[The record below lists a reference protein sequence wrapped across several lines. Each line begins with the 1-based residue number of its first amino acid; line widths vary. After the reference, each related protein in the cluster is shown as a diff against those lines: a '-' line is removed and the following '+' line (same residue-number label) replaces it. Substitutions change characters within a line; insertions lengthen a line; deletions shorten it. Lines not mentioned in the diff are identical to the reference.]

1 MATIEHRQ
9 RKGPILTPSS
19 LPCLGNMP
27 TINIT
32 EGCVHGC
39 AYCYTQ
45 GYTNYPGAGRVVVF
59 DNIPDLVKSELA
71 KKRRKP
77 GRVYFS
83 PSSDAFQPLQ
93 AVQNVAH
100 ETMSVLLYTGVEV
113 AFLTKGA
120 ISEQFF
126 GLFSQFPTKVF
137 AQIGITTLDERLQQA
152 LEPGTAS
159 PSQRLDAIE
168 NLTRLGIS
176 VRARLDPLAPD
187 VTDTEENLTSLLTE
201 LAKRHVKSIA
211 ASYLFLRPA
220 FAQYLSGLLRQFAV
234 EPDRTSP
241 WSWHRLADG
250 VGGGQMI
257 DVAERQA
264 RFHRLKTLAEKHGI
278 DVHVCACKNPDL
290 DLTSNCR
297 IAGSDSPQTGT
308 APLFGPVTG
317 DAHGI

>member
-1 MATIEHRQ
+1 MAVIDHGQ

-59 DNIPDLVKSELA
+59 DNIPALVKSELV

-93 AVQNVAH
+93 TVQDVAY
-100 ETMSVLLYTGVEV
+100 ETMSTLLHAGVEV

-120 ISEQFF
+120 IPERFF
-126 GLFSQFPTKVF
+126 DLFSQFPTKIF

-152 LEPGTAS
+152 LEPGAAA
-159 PSQRLDAIE
+159 PSQRLGAIE
-168 NLTRLGIS
+168 NLVRLGIS

-187 VTDTEENLTSLLTE
+187 VTDTEENLTSLLAE
-201 LAKRHVKSIA
+201 LAKRQVESIA

-220 FAQYLSGLLRQFAV
+220 FAQRLSELLRQFVV
-234 EPDRTSP
+234 ETGRTSP

-278 DVHVCACKNPDL
+278 DVHICVCKNPDL
-290 DLTSNCR
+290 GLTSNCR
-297 IAGSDSPQTGT
+297 IAGSDSPQVGT
-308 APLFGPVTG
+308 APLFGPITG
-317 DAHGI
+317 DTHGL

>member
-1 MATIEHRQ
+1 MVVERGQ

-59 DNIPDLVKSELA
+59 DNIPDLVKAELA

-93 AVQNVAH
+93 AVQDVAY
-100 ETMSVLLYTGVEV
+100 ETMSTLLHAGVEV

-120 ISEQFF
+120 IPERFF

-137 AQIGITTLDERLQQA
+137 AQIGITTLDERLQQV
-152 LEPGTAS
+152 LEPGAAS

-168 NLTRLGIS
+168 NLARLGIS

-187 VTDTEENLTSLLTE
+187 VTDTEENLTSLLEE
-201 LAKRHVKSIA
+201 LAKRQVKSIA

-220 FAQYLSGLLRQFAV
+220 FAKHLLEILRQFTHNNSSANL
-234 EPDRTSP
+234 

-257 DVAERQA
+257 DVAERQTRFRQLEALAA
-264 RFHRLKTLAEKHGI
+264 RYGI

-290 DLTSNCR
+290 GLTSNCR
-297 IAGSDSPQTGT
+297 IAGSDSPQPGT
-308 APLFGPVTG
+308 ASLFGPVTG
-317 DAHGI
+317 DTHGF